1 MEVPKRYNETALQR
15 FKFETLSVAKPTK
28 PEPKPKPRPTYSVSA
43 FPVRNAT
50 RADVHALA
58 FQVFLG

>member
-15 FKFETLSVAKPTK
+15 FKPEMLSVAKPTK
-28 PEPKPKPRPTYSVSA
+28 PELKPKPKPTYSVSA

-50 RADVHALA
+50 RADVPDVVALK
-58 FQVFLG
+58 